1 MTRVFDVGLMRRE
14 KSTEVERRGQGS
26 ALLPVTE
33 DPAIPGI
40 GRTVGLTGDT
50 GGGEM
55 YGGEMLG
62 GLYWGGGECGEGL
75 DCPSPPNPQFSTA
88 KGRKGGTDWKET
100 LHSGSLTDSL

>member
-55 YGGEMLG
+55 YGGEMLE
-62 GLYWGGGECGEGL
+62 GLYWGGSRVGGGVGL
-75 DCPSPPNPQFSTA
+75 SLPSQPPIFHS
-88 KGRKGGTDWKET
+88 KRKKRWN
-100 LHSGSLTDSL
+100 